1 MWFLIKIGIPIRGS
15 GRVDGR
21 KERIGRKDRPS
32 RRRLPSLFASFVRWL
47 PLLKP
52 TVSLLRSSF
61 EPSVRL
67 RSVIGLRL
75 DHTHTHTHTRAR
87 ALMRLCARRP
97 TIYRRKKVLSTNG
110 DDRLSESLEARS
122 DLGVLY
128 YEVNT

>member
-21 KERIGRKDRPS
+21 KERIGRKDRPRPS

-75 DHTHTHTHTRAR
+75 DHTHTHTHTHAR
-87 ALMRLCARRP
+87 AYAAMRA
-97 TIYRRKKVLSTNG
+97 KADN
-110 DDRLSESLEARS
+110 LSEEK
-122 DLGVLY
+122 GTFY
-128 YEVNT
+128 

>member
-87 ALMRLCARRP
+87 ARAYAAMRA
-97 TIYRRKKVLSTNG
+97 KADN
-110 DDRLSESLEARS
+110 LSEEK
-122 DLGVLY
+122 GTFY
-128 YEVNT
+128 

>member
-1 MWFLIKIGIPIRGS
+1 M
-15 GRVDGR
+15 DGR

-61 EPSVRL
+61 ESRAVRL

-75 DHTHTHTHTRAR
+75 RLDHTHTHS
-87 ALMRLCARRP
+87 LMRLCARRP

-128 YEVNT
+128 YEVTTQVET